1 MEEAKVRIPPTKF
14 MKNDHVRNLHGAEGI
29 VTEVFISYPT
39 LCGLADWSKPQTH
52 YRVSFG
58 LKMDMTYLYDDG
70 DLTDP
75 RQGELKFSPSGPTIT
90 AQGTAASY
98 DDYHDWYL

>member
-14 MKNDHVRNLHGAEGI
+14 MKNDSVRNLNGIEGI

-52 YRVSFG
+52 YRVSLYG
-58 LKMDMTYLYDDG
+58 LNMTYLYEDG

-75 RQGELKFSPSGPTIT
+75 RQGEFDFQNGSTIT
-90 AQGTAASY
+90 DLGSAARY
-98 DDYHDWYL
+98 EDYHYWDTL

>member
-14 MKNDHVRNLHGAEGI
+14 MKNDPVRNLNGIEGI

-52 YRVSFG
+52 YRVSLYG
-58 LKMDMTYLYDDG
+58 LNMTYLYEDG

-75 RQGELKFSPSGPTIT
+75 RQGEFKLENGSTIT
-90 AQGTAASY
+90 ARGSAAEY
-98 DDYHDWYL
+98 EDYHEWYL

>member
-14 MKNDHVRNLHGAEGI
+14 MKNDHVRNLDGIEGI
-29 VTEVFISYPT
+29 VTEVYISYPT

-52 YRVSFG
+52 YRVSLG
-58 LKMDMTYLYDDG
+58 LNKGYKLYEDG

-75 RQGELKFSPSGPTIT
+75 RQGEFKLENGSTIT
-90 AQGTAASY
+90 ARGSAAEY
-98 DDYHDWYL
+98 EDYHEWYL

>member
-14 MKNDHVRNLHGAEGI
+14 MKNDHVRNINGIEGI

-52 YRVSFG
+52 YRVSLYG
-58 LKMDMTYLYDDG
+58 LNMTYLYEDG

-75 RQGELKFSPSGPTIT
+75 RQGEFKFENGSTTTDLGS
-90 AQGTAASY
+90 AARY
-98 DDYHDWYL
+98 EDYHYWDTL

>member
-14 MKNDHVRNLHGAEGI
+14 MKNDPVRNLNGIEGI

-58 LKMDMTYLYDDG
+58 LKMDMTYLYEDG

-75 RQGELKFSPSGPTIT
+75 RQGELKLDNGSTIT
-90 AQGTAASY
+90 AQDPAAKY
-98 DDYHDWYL
+98 EDYHEWYL